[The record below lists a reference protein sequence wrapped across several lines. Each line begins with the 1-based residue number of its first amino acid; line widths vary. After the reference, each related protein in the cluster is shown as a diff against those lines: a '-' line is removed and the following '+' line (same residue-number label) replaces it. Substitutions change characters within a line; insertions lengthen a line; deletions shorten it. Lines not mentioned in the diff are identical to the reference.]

1 MKRYITRHV
10 LIAKLATLALVAL
23 CFLQAQVRAQGMTKQ
38 ILVSPPVGLAPG
50 QSACINLW
58 VRDVSPMLAQVK
70 LHDER
75 GAVIA
80 NSDEATIPAGQFRS
94 FNFNRS
100 DIPLAG
106 EAGTGRIQVRASV
119 SSVRLTF
126 SEAIDPVVVSIETIS
141 ISDGK
146 SNTVIVGEA
155 IPTPSGSG
163 HDTLKSG
170 FGNDIITGIVPG
182 QTLRVSLF
190 NPLSSG
196 SEAGSD
202 AQSKSFSGHVKVF
215 DASGNLIAQSAD
227 LVVAPG
233 EFRYFDINRDALPLP
248 GEPGTGRLQVRA
260 VSEVRFSRINLV
272 QFYVDIENSEVI
284 DNSTGRTAAAI
295 QHTSF
300 FNGGVSVASGDLN

>member
-1 MKRYITRHV
+1 
-10 LIAKLATLALVAL
+10 LALTAL
-23 CFLQAQVRAQGMTKQ
+23 CLAQSQARAQGMTKQ

-50 QSACINLW
+50 QSARITLW
-58 VRDVSPMLAQVK
+58 VRDVSLVGAQVK

-80 NSDEATIPAGQFRS
+80 QSYEATIPAGQFRS

-106 EAGTGRIQVRASV
+106 EAGTGRVQVRASV
-119 SSVRLTF
+119 SSVRPTF

-141 ISDGK
+141 ISDGT
-146 SNTVIVGEA
+146 SNTVIVGEV
-155 IPTPSGSG
+155 IPTPGRDG
-163 HDTLKSG
+163 NDTLKSG

-233 EFRYFDINRDALPLP
+233 EFRYFDFNRDSLPLP
-248 GEPGTGRLQVRA
+248 GEPGTGRLQVRTEA
-260 VSEVRFSRINLV
+260 RFSRTNPV
-272 QFYVDIENSEVI
+272 QLPNVVEVFERGSYEVI

-295 QHTSF
+295 HHPPF
-300 FNGGVSVASGDLN
+300 FKGVSVGSRDLD